1 MCQNLL
7 TCQPRILL
15 KGVISAEDLKFAM
28 TGVGMASS
36 DEEVAEMIAEIDED
50 QSGSINFDE
59 FVVMMKTRMDETDP
73 EKELKEAFN
82 VFDLDKDGLIHWKEL
97 KVTLEKLGSELT
109 SNEVHDMVMDMD
121 DDGVINY
128 EKFKKMMLKGGG
140 N

>member
-1 MCQNLL
+1 M
-7 TCQPRILL
+7 
-15 KGVISAEDLKFAM
+15 ISAEELKFVLN
-28 TGVGMASS
+28 GIGMEPS

-59 FVVMMKTRMDETDP
+59 FLVMMKTRMDERDP

-128 EKFKKMMLKGGG
+128 EKFKQMMFKGGG